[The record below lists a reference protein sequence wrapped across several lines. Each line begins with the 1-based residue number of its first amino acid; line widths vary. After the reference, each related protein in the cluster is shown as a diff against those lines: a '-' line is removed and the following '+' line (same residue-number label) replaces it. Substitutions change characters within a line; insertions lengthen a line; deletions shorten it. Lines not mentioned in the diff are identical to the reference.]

1 MRTVHTLAVWARFVL
16 DPICYVSH
24 NNSVMD
30 GQHAGIRAARAWT
43 RLSDAL
49 EVFNKHL
56 RAEFGVTGGQL
67 AILRIIG
74 EDETTLLG
82 LRQRLVMH
90 PATLGQMVDRLAK
103 LHLVAV
109 DAAPEDR
116 RSRRLRLTDQ
126 GRTVVHD
133 APVAGPVR
141 LRATAESARADRLAD
156 ALDDAIDLFGL
167 SPWADR

>member
-1 MRTVHTLAVWARFVL
+1 MLARSIFDQIYYVL
-16 DPICYVSH
+16 H
-24 NNSVMD
+24 NKVMVD
-30 GQHAGIRAARAWT
+30 ADHAGIRAARAWM
-43 RLSDAL
+43 RLSDAFD
-49 EVFNKHL
+49 VFNKHL

-74 EDETTLLG
+74 EGETTLLG

-90 PATLGQMVDRLAK
+90 PATLGQLVDRLVK

-109 DAAPEDR
+109 DVAPEDR

-126 GRTVVHD
+126 GQAVIHD

-141 LRATAESARADRLAD
+141 LRAAGESTRADRLAD

-167 SPWADR
+167 SRWADQ